1 MDYDATL
8 KVKKRNNQI
17 VPFCKKNIVV
27 AIRKAM
33 TFGSG
38 MIDFDLS
45 DKIADEIEQELK
57 SRVSI
62 TKRTDFY
69 TQTTG
74 NVTSVEEIES
84 MVYNKLIDHGATLT
98 AKKYEGFRAVQEF
111 RRNTHN
117 TIDESVNDLLRL
129 ANIEVQ
135 EANSNKN
142 SHQLSTQRD
151 LIAGEV
157 SKDICERM
165 ILPSHIVQ
173 AHKDGVIHYHDLDY
187 AMQKGM
193 FNCCLIDAESVL
205 DRGTVMNGV
214 RIDPP
219 SSFHTACNIITQ
231 VMACIASNQYGGQSL
246 DIKHLA
252 KYLRKTRNKLY
263 EELKYEINDKTE
275 LDKTVELLYKKELNE
290 GIQTIQYQI
299 NTLTTTNG
307 QAPFVTI
314 FMNMEEGY
322 EYEKEL
328 ADIIEEILKQRIKG
342 VRNPDGAWVTPTFP
356 KLVYVL
362 NKSNNLTGGKYDYL
376 TELAAECTVKRMYPD
391 YISEKI
397 MKQHYDGNVF
407 SPMGCRSFLSP
418 WYDENGKVK
427 FEGRF
432 NQGVVSINLPQIGIL
447 SGHNEEKFFE
457 LLKARLQICFEALM
471 FRHNQLLGTTSD
483 VSPIHWQY
491 GVIARLEPGE
501 TIDKYLMGGYSTISL
516 GYIGVY
522 EATILVKGC
531 SHTEPEGTRFALR
544 LMQYLKDTVAKWKE
558 ETNIGFALYGTPA
571 ESLCYRF
578 CKIDKELYGDI
589 PNVTDKG
596 YYTNSYHVDVREHI
610 DAFEK
615 FKFEEQF
622 QKLST
627 GGCISYAEFPSLM
640 KNVESVKQIIK
651 FIYNNIQYAEFNT
664 KSDYCCEC
672 GYNGEMFISDDG
684 KFECPVCHNNDR
696 QKMYVTRRTC
706 GYLGSND
713 WNKGKMAEFKQ
724 RYVHI
729 GEEELK

>member
-1 MDYDATL
+1 MKIGYIYKTTN
-8 KVKKRNNQI
+8 KITGEYYFGKREYQKDTQETD
-17 VPFCKKNIVV
+17 VYL
-27 AIRKAM
+27 
-33 TFGSG
+33 GSG
-38 MIDFDLS
+38 
-45 DKIADEIEQELK
+45 K
-57 SRVSI
+57 
-62 TKRTDFY
+62 
-69 TQTTG
+69 
-74 NVTSVEEIES
+74 
-84 MVYNKLIDHGATLT
+84 
-98 AKKYEGFRAVQEF
+98 
-111 RRNTHN
+111 
-117 TIDESVNDLLRL
+117 LLRES
-129 ANIEVQ
+129 I
-135 EANSNKN
+135 NKY
-142 SHQLSTQRD
+142 
-151 LIAGEV
+151 G
-157 SKDICERM
+157 KDN
-165 ILPSHIVQ
+165 
-173 AHKDGVIHYHDLDY
+173 
-187 AMQKGM
+187 
-193 FNCCLIDAESVL
+193 F
-205 DRGTVMNGV
+205 T
-214 RIDPP
+214 
-219 SSFHTACNIITQ
+219 
-231 VMACIASNQYGGQSL
+231 
-246 DIKHLA
+246 
-252 KYLRKTRNKLY
+252 
-263 EELKYEINDKTE
+263 
-275 LDKTVELLYKKELNE
+275 KE
-290 GIQTIQYQI
+290 
-299 NTLTTTNG
+299 
-307 QAPFVTI
+307 
-314 FMNMEEGY
+314 
-322 EYEKEL
+322 
-328 ADIIEEILKQRIKG
+328 IIEECESREDLFNAESKYIHEHFNDPLCLNISNGSGWGGIYKVGTCSKCGRENVVLYRYHGDKCMKCLLDKSPEEYCEKCG
-342 VRNPDGAWVTPTFP
+342 KVTKRYLSTNQCRSCASKNAIEKRYCPICGKETNHSGSRCLNHYY
-356 KLVYVL
+356 KLVKNNDGTVSLVGNRGKVL
-362 NKSNNLTGGKYDYL
+362 VWDILPLVEAKRIETTTSVIYQMPKNYLSIKSNNEYVGLKSLIMNKKENMWLKITYAYNSKESSIRTLICTIDHPLPTIDGIVKKASELTLDDKLVNINRNPNDYQYLKIIKIEAYDYEGPSYDVE
-376 TELAAECTVKRMYPD
+376 TENEYFDLDDT
-391 YISEKI
+391 ILS
-397 MKQHYDGNVF
+397 HN
-407 SPMGCRSFLSP
+407 CRSFLSP
-418 WYDENGKVK
+418 WYDETGKVK

-447 SGHNEEKFFE
+447 SGHNEEKFFD

-622 QKLST
+622 QRLST

-672 GYNGEMFISDDG
+672 GYNGEMFINDDG